1 VKAKDSEAQ
10 TATLGEKEAR
20 KFLNTLAAEPFVCV
34 VITDDGG
41 IQIFSKDISA
51 ERLAQAKESLN
62 EAMGGE

>member
-1 VKAKDSEAQ
+1 VTEKGSSQ
-10 TATLGEKEAR
+10 ATLGERQAR
-20 KFLNTLAAEPFVCV
+20 KFLQTLAEEPFVCV
-34 VITDDGG
+34 VMTDAGG